1 MENNIRKL
9 RKSRDLT
16 MKQFGEMMGVSE
28 SAISLYEN
36 NKAQPDINMMYK
48 MADYFDVSIDFL
60 LGRKTDE
67 SKEKKT
73 DDKLVADIL
82 SLTEEEKTLVE
93 GYVSGIKARRKN
105 KLAFRR
111 AVPLFNRAFCG
122 TLIVSIREVPFS
134 LPRSSL
140 QSSHGFLFQSF

>member
-16 MKQFGEMMGVSE
+16 MKQFGEMMGVSK

-93 GYVSGIKARRKN
+93 GYVSGIKARRK
-105 KLAFRR
+105 K
-111 AVPLFNRAFCG
+111 
-122 TLIVSIREVPFS
+122 
-134 LPRSSL
+134 
-140 QSSHGFLFQSF
+140 

>member
-82 SLTEEEKTLVE
+82 SLIEEEKTLVE
-93 GYVSGIKARRKN
+93 GYVSGIKARRK
-105 KLAFRR
+105 K
-111 AVPLFNRAFCG
+111 
-122 TLIVSIREVPFS
+122 
-134 LPRSSL
+134 
-140 QSSHGFLFQSF
+140 

>member
-73 DDKLVADIL
+73 EI
-82 SLTEEEKTLVE
+82 T
-93 GYVSGIKARRKN
+93 
-105 KLAFRR
+105 F
-111 AVPLFNRAFCG
+111 
-122 TLIVSIREVPFS
+122 
-134 LPRSSL
+134 SSL
-140 QSSHGFLFQSF
+140 NSRRMWYLNITLPFQMTNSS